1 MGCCVVVAVAV
12 ADDWTSDGIAWV
24 LTVALSER
32 ALSLPVKVV
41 VCRAVEAESWT
52 EGAAVIVVVVSWAS
66 SGMPPAKYKSRR
78 TARLQLS
85 ERRAFDAAVA
95 ARIFCCR
102 ISTTDGDESIFTIM
116 DASFFTPKTGFL
128 YFFPFVSE

>member
-1 MGCCVVVAVAV
+1 M
-12 ADDWTSDGIAWV
+12 
-24 LTVALSER
+24 
-32 ALSLPVKVV
+32 
-41 VCRAVEAESWT
+41 
-52 EGAAVIVVVVSWAS
+52 VVVVKWAS

-102 ISTTDGDESIFTIM
+102 TSTADGDESVVKAV
-116 DASFFTPKTGFL
+116 DVSFFLPKTGFI
-128 YFFPFVSE
+128 FFFLFVSEEDSGDGKLPKIPPVSVASL

>member
-1 MGCCVVVAVAV
+1 M
-12 ADDWTSDGIAWV
+12 
-24 LTVALSER
+24 
-32 ALSLPVKVV
+32 
-41 VCRAVEAESWT
+41 
-52 EGAAVIVVVVSWAS
+52 VVVVKWAS

-102 ISTTDGDESIFTIM
+102 ISMADADESVVTSV
-116 DASFFTPKTGFL
+116 DVSFFLPKTGFVF
-128 YFFPFVSE
+128 FFPFVSEEDSVDGELPKIPPVGAASL